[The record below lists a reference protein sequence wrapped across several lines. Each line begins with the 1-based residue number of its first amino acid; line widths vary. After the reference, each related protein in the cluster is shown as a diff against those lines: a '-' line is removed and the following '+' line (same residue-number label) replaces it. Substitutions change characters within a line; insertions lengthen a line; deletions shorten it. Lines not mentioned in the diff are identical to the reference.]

1 MTGHFRILTLPSMV
15 DPRGQL
21 TVLDNVLPFD
31 VLRAFWITRADGQ
44 TRGGHRHYQTR
55 QALIAMAGSEDVFMD
70 DGTVQDVVSQTE
82 TNLCL
87 LVEHKDRHT
96 MTFGPSAILLVL
108 ASHHYDRADYIDEPY
123 TPRP

>member
-1 MTGHFRILTLPSMV
+1 MTGHFKIITLPSV
-15 DPRGQL
+15 ADPRGQL

-31 VLRAFWITRADGQ
+31 VLRAFWITDADGQ
-44 TRGGHRHYQTR
+44 TRGGHRHHQTR
-55 QALIAMAGSEDVFMD
+55 QALIAMAGSVDVFMD
-70 DGTVQDVVSQTE
+70 DGAVNEVVRLTKPNQ
-82 TNLCL
+82 CL
-87 LVEHKDRHT
+87 LGEPKDWHT